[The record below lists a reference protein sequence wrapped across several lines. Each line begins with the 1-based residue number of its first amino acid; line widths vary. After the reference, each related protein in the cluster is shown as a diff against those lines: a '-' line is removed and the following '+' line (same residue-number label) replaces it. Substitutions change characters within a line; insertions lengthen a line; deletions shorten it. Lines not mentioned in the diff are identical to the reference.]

1 MFFNKKDYL
10 SYFEDGESKYELED
24 YEGAID
30 DFTNSIE
37 KNSDFE
43 KSYYWRAHSKS
54 CLEDDEGAIDD
65 FTKAIEIRSEYA
77 DAYFYRAQSKT
88 QLEDFK
94 GAIDD
99 LTKAIEIRSEFV
111 DAYGDRGVCK
121 GQLGDF
127 EGFQADFKKAL
138 ELASKYSS
146 TEELDS
152 LYGLFYYTHA
162 HFKNLKGDFTG
173 AKNDLNTAVSY
184 GCEEAKQAL
193 LTYDTDLIM

>member
-65 FTKAIEIRSEYA
+65 F
-77 DAYFYRAQSKT
+77 
-88 QLEDFK
+88 
-94 GAIDD
+94 
-99 LTKAIEIRSEFV
+99 TKAIEIRSEFV